1 MPQELEP
8 VERWFVSRGV
18 PHFIEDYDASTDIWT
33 RAAPLLLIAYVA
45 GGFNALDLA
54 NWSWQRNV
62 LVALGV
68 VAMLVATFC
77 IANWLRDRPLFSR
90 PAEIGNVELALVV
103 LGPALP
109 PLVLGQVGDAIQS
122 VLEGIAVLGLIYLG
136 TSYGLVPLL
145 HWAGFRTLAQLP
157 LLAGLVLR
165 VLPLVLLFT
174 AFVFI
179 STEAWQVA
187 GTLTGLP
194 YVAVLVMFF
203 LLGALF
209 VLSRLPREMRGLATF
224 DSWAE
229 VRTALG
235 DCPIEPTAVPAEGEP
250 PAAALGRRQ
259 QFNVALVQL
268 FPQALQITFVTVL
281 LTGFFVL
288 FGFLA
293 ITEETI
299 ASWTQEEVRVFLSWR
314 VSGRDLV
321 LTEPLLR
328 VAGFLG
334 AFTGMY
340 FTVVLATDATY
351 RDEFA
356 EDVRPEVRQA
366 FAVRLAY
373 RHLRTA
379 GGQPS
384 PASTGGDPPAA

>member
-1 MPQELEP
+1 
-8 VERWFVSRGV
+8 V
-18 PHFIEDYDASTDIWT
+18 
-33 RAAPLLLIAYVA
+33 
-45 GGFNALDLA
+45 
-54 NWSWQRNV
+54 
-62 LVALGV
+62 
-68 VAMLVATFC
+68 
-77 IANWLRDRPLFSR
+77 
-90 PAEIGNVELALVV
+90 IGNAELALVV
-103 LGPALP
+103 LGPAIP

-122 VLEGIAVLGLIYLG
+122 VLEGIGVLLLIFVG

-145 HWAGFRTLAQLP
+145 HWAGARTVAQLP

-187 GTLTGLP
+187 GTLTGIP
-194 YVAVLVMFF
+194 YVAVLAMFF
-203 LLGALF
+203 VLGALF

-224 DSWAE
+224 ESWAA
-229 VRTALG
+229 VREHLG
-235 DCPIEPTAVPAEGEP
+235 DGPIAADRVPADGAP
-250 PAAALGRRQ
+250 PETRLGRRQ
-259 QFNVALVQL
+259 QFNVALVQV

-281 LTGFFVL
+281 LTAFFVV

-293 ITEETI
+293 IPEQTV
-299 ASWTQEEVRVFLSWR
+299 ASWTGTDPRVFLSWK

-340 FTVVLATDATY
+340 FTVVLSTDATY

-356 EDVRPEVRQA
+356 EDVGPEVRQA
-366 FAVRLAY
+366 LAVRAAY
-373 RHLRTA
+373 HHLRA
-379 GGQPS
+379 DGER
-384 PASTGGDPPAA
+384 